1 MEGGIVISL
10 ARMNKVLELDIKN
23 ETATVEADVINLWL
37 SDALAKLSSRSLN
50 NDVLGGRQAWL

>member
-1 MEGGIVISL
+1 
-10 ARMNKVLELDIKN
+10 MNKVLELDIKN